1 MRDGEGR
8 NGGRDLALP
17 LMYAIRP
24 VCGHGGTPLADYA
37 WRGEWRGEEART
49 DSMHVRYYTVFSVYL
64 FHARLR
70 GAQHSAIRNYSGTC
84 VAEHG
89 HIRPYVVPP
98 FADGFSSGRRYPSL
112 APPLITGE
120 ISVEIGPVDQRTIAS
135 GGNVAC
141 VSQVE

>member
-1 MRDGEGR
+1 MQLDQ
-8 NGGRDLALP
+8 
-17 LMYAIRP
+17 YAGMVVPRWPIM
-24 VCGHGGTPLADYA
+24 
-37 WRGEWRGEEART
+37 RGEVNGEERKPEPT
-49 DSMHVRYYTVFSVYL
+49 LCMSGIIRYLVYL